1 MMRILVTYGWCR
13 TAYIA
18 AESLCRAGFEVY
30 TCGSTDLSMA
40 RFSRFVR
47 GFDRVPDPFKEP
59 EQYVTEISA
68 IVKRRNIEILLPI
81 HEDALAIQ
89 TYREIL
95 PENLLIACPPRSEIS
110 RVLDKY
116 EIIKIADS
124 AQVAVPKTVAP
135 ATIAEVDS
143 LAQQLGFPLIIKTRR
158 GNSGKGVFRVNSAE
172 ETRQK
177 YSEIVKN
184 FGLANNQLP
193 ILQEYI
199 EGSVFGSCFLA
210 DRGEVKACFL
220 ERYLRCK
227 EGGFGTSIWRERCEF
242 PLLHDYTKKM
252 AKMLN
257 WTGIGH
263 FDFMVNPQLSS
274 AYLIEMN
281 PRFWGALN
289 LAVQN
294 GFDFPKGLITMLT
307 KGEPDAD
314 SFKPLLHP
322 VASQWIVGEIIA
334 GVAEFRRGKWLAPL
348 ASAGR
353 ILFSDRPRTYDDFRW
368 HDPLPLLV
376 EIAHYGSSFLASGGE
391 INPVVAEM
399 MQ

>member
-1 MMRILVTYGWCR
+1 MKILVTYGWCR

-30 TCGSTDLSMA
+30 ACGSTALSMV
-40 RFSRFVR
+40 RVSRFVR

-68 IVKRRNIEILLPI
+68 IVKRRNIDVLLPV

-95 PENLLIACPPRSEIS
+95 PENLLIACPPRTELV

-116 EIIKIADS
+116 EIIKIAAS
-124 AQVAVPKTVAP
+124 AKVAVPKTLAP
-135 ATIAEVDS
+135 ANLIELES
-143 LAQQLGFPLIIKTRR
+143 CAQELGFPLIIKTRR
-158 GNSGKGVFRVNSAE
+158 GNSGKGVFRVNSLE

-177 YSEIVKN
+177 YREVVDN

-193 ILQEYI
+193 ILQEYA

-210 DRGEVKACFL
+210 KDGEVKACFV

-227 EGGFGTSIWRERCEF
+227 EAGFGTSVLREPCEF
-242 PLLHDYTKKM
+242 PLLHDYTQRM
-252 AKMLN
+252 AKALN

-263 FDFMVNPQLSS
+263 FDFIVDSQLSS

-294 GFDFPKGLITMLT
+294 GFDFPRGLVTMLT
-307 KGEPDAD
+307 KGEPDSD
-314 SFKPLLHP
+314 CFKPLLQP
-322 VASQWIVGEIIA
+322 LASLWIVGEIIA
-334 GVAEFRRGKWLAPL
+334 GVAEFRTGKGLAPL

-368 HDPLPLLV
+368 HDPLPLLM
-376 EIAHYGSSFLASGGE
+376 ELTHYGSSFLASGGNL
-391 INPVVAEM
+391 NPVATEM